1 MAPALTISNCT
12 QNHMDLYMNIYGET
26 DILEILEPY
35 FNCSNP
41 LVASCAKFIR
51 NNFALYIHKTKP
63 GTIDNPEHINELV
76 DHLKASCTPSPLTAT
91 AISLEPAD
99 VLKML
104 RLLSISVKNRPVLIE
119 HPKFEEII
127 DHLLHRSKDEE
138 AVVHTL
144 NLLLSLLSPTTIPML
159 AIPKTAKG
167 KGKQSVLSPTFEID
181 DVSKLPSILLR
192 GLPHLLEWLT
202 SLDCHSSLRIKQLC
216 NAVVYMLSSQDLTGI
231 YYKDILVT
239 HTLLQK
245 LCTHSSDNDYQ
256 FVAVYSYYAIG
267 QL

>member
-12 QNHMDLYMNIYGET
+12 QNYMDLYMNIYGDT
-26 DILEILEPY
+26 DILEILKPY

-76 DHLKASCTPSPLTAT
+76 DQLKVSCTPSPLTAT
-91 AISLEPAD
+91 AISLETTD

-104 RLLSISVKNRPVLIE
+104 RLLSISEKNRLALIE
-119 HPKFEEII
+119 HPKFEEITN
-127 DHLLHRSKDEE
+127 HLLHKSKDEE

-144 NLLLSLLSPTTIPML
+144 NLFLSLLSPTTIPML

-167 KGKQSVLSPTFEID
+167 KGKGKQSVLSPVFEID

-202 SLDCHSSLRIKQLC
+202 TLNCHPSLRIKQLC
-216 NAVVYMLSSQDLTGI
+216 DAVIYMLSSQDLTGI
-231 YYKDILVT
+231 YHKDILITLNLITKTMYSLVSW
-239 HTLLQK
+239 HT
-245 LCTHSSDNDYQ
+245 
-256 FVAVYSYYAIG
+256 
-267 QL
+267 

>member
-12 QNHMDLYMNIYGET
+12 QNYMDLYMNIYGDT
-26 DILEILEPY
+26 DILEILKPY
-35 FNCSNP
+35 FNSSNP

-76 DHLKASCTPSPLTAT
+76 DQLKASCTPSPLTAA

-99 VLKML
+99 ILKML
-104 RLLSISVKNRPVLIE
+104 QLLSVSEKNRLVLIE

-127 DHLLHRSKDEE
+127 DYLLHKSKDEE

-144 NLLLSLLSPTTIPML
+144 NLFLRLLSPTTIPLL
-159 AIPKTAKG
+159 AIPKTVNG
-167 KGKQSVLSPTFEID
+167 KGKQSVLSPVFETD
-181 DVSKLPSILLR
+181 DVSKLPTILLR

-202 SLDCHSSLRIKQLC
+202 TLNCHSSLRIKQLC
-216 NAVVYMLSSQDLTGI
+216 DAVIYVLSSQDLTGI
-231 YYKDILVT
+231 YHKDILVT

-245 LCTHSSDNDYQ
+245 TM
-256 FVAVYSYYAIG
+256 YS
-267 QL
+267 LVSWHM